1 MLDRQERRA
10 TEMAEFKEKTKNFM
24 RTFEAKAT
32 DIKPTDKS
40 DWLSNH
46 TVELTVLNIGVAF
59 PLSLNHGLQLP
70 HSSNVNATTV
80 KAFLFS
86 IKSLKFATQRG
97 ETGQALMEGFSF
109 QFVSR

>member
-1 MLDRQERRA
+1 M
-10 TEMAEFKEKTKNFM
+10 EFKEKTKNFM

-32 DIKPTDKS
+32 DTTPTNKS

-46 TVELTVLNIGVAF
+46 TVELTILDIGVAF
-59 PLSLNHGLQLP
+59 PLDLNQGIQLP
-70 HSSNVNATTV
+70 HSETVNPTAV
-80 KAFLFS
+80 RAFLFS

-97 ETGQALMEGFSF
+97 ETGQAVMEGFSF